1 MTSTYDGR
9 KPEPPYECPRCA
21 ELEAENE
28 EHRDLHNRRTVAE
41 MKVMVSSGADTIR
54 AQQTEIAELA
64 AENAT
69 LRQRLADVNAALA
82 PFAHYGKA
90 MNYDAPISDG
100 VLRTPVVEPRFP
112 EKDSPRLLCGDFKRA
127 ILAWTPKPT
136 TGGTP

>member
-1 MTSTYDGR
+1 MSLRYNTYDGR
-9 KPEPPYECPRCA
+9 KPEPPYECPRC
-21 ELEAENE
+21 
-28 EHRDLHNRRTVAE
+28 
-41 MKVMVSSGADTIR
+41 
-54 AQQTEIAELA
+54 AELA

-136 TGGTP
+136 TGGTT

>member
-1 MTSTYDGR
+1 MPNSHITTDAIGTTPHS
-9 KPEPPYECPRCA
+9 CLNCA
-21 ELEAENE
+21 EMQ
-28 EHRDLHNRRTVAE
+28 T
-41 MKVMVSSGADTIR
+41 TIYQR
-54 AQQTEIAELA
+54 NAEIARLE

-90 MNYDAPISDG
+90 MNYDAPIADG

-127 ILAWTPKPT
+127 ILAWTPKENR
-136 TGGTP
+136 